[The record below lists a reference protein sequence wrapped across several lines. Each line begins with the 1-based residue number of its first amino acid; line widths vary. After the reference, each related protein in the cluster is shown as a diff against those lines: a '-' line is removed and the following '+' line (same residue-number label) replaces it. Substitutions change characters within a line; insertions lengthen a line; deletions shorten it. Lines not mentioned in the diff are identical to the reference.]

1 MAVEQHVVRR
11 SSRGQVSSPSF
22 IHEDLM
28 MSSYTD
34 DTHLYMDEDAI
45 DEYDKDAQDLVD
57 KQLTHIEQEVLISSL
72 LNSEEIAPVIG
83 AVFQK
88 SFADALARFAQER
101 ADEIVCMCQ
110 QDSALSFIQ
119 SVDVIA
125 HVRVCFHGA
134 AAPEQHNPFI
144 VTHTKTDSGMHGTSR
159 NLRSC
164 PALPDHSCCAC

>member
-1 MAVEQHVVRR
+1 MMAVEQHVVRR
-11 SSRGQVSSPSF
+11 SSRG
-22 IHEDLM
+22 
-28 MSSYTD
+28 
-34 DTHLYMDEDAI
+34 
-45 DEYDKDAQDLVD
+45 
-57 KQLTHIEQEVLISSL
+57 QEVLISSL

-125 HVRVCFHGA
+125 HVREETDEVGACFA
-134 AAPEQHNPFI
+134 ALNKELQEVGKAVLAAEEAVGQ
-144 VTHTKTDSGMHGTSR
+144 
-159 NLRSC
+159 LQRSHHHIQLASQEW
-164 PALPDHSCCAC
+164 PH